1 MLRPAYISADA
12 RFRVSPALRLVHLSG
27 AMSENAS
34 GEYENITVCEA
45 CECDEGVNLVVS
57 VDTMLSTAFFI
68 SLIMITLT
76 GIHFLLK
83 LLRDCA
89 KHPDTEPYSW
99 FIGVPDE
106 AQQRTRSPAKLS
118 SSGVVVEGEVVKAEE
133 DRGNQFQLQLRKVVR
148 KNFMPQDSEGRQL
161 HFFMVAKCEGQ
172 GFFNF
177 CVLSVLEAVLSVTAT
192 ANTSLEG
199 DFEFVNDPGHVTETV
214 AWLLTIANLL
224 LLFFFVGE
232 YRRMHAGTQLER
244 AAPSKLG
251 ARSATPS
258 PSDRPRSHTQEGHD
272 ALLVPAA
279 PEGLDEAP
287 QRHLR
292 DLGELDRGLGVCP
305 RRAEAAAAHRA
316 LHVALANHLHVPYA
330 ARRALG

>member
-1 MLRPAYISADA
+1 MQTTAVLILVTLGAAA
-12 RFRVSPALRLVHLSG
+12 ALRVSPYTRG
-27 AMSENAS
+27 APIRSVRRAPVVACQSE
-34 GEYENITVCEA
+34 
-45 CECDEGVNLVVS
+45 
-57 VDTMLSTAFFI
+57 
-68 SLIMITLT
+68 
-76 GIHFLLK
+76 
-83 LLRDCA
+83 
-89 KHPDTEPYSW
+89 EPSK
-99 FIGVPDE
+99 
-106 AQQRTRSPAKLS
+106 PAEI
-118 SSGVVVEGEVVKAEE
+118 VVVEGEVVKAEE
-133 DRGNQFQLQLRKVVR
+133 DRGNQFQLQLRKVVL

-232 YRRMHAGTQLER
+232 FRRMHAGQ
-244 AAPSKLG
+244 AARTRGPQQARRPIRDALSFGPPPSH
-251 ARSATPS
+251 A
-258 PSDRPRSHTQEGHD
+258 QEGHD

-292 DLGELDRGLGVCP
+292 DLGELDRGLGVCA

-316 LHVALANHLHVPYA
+316 LHVALADHLHVPYA